1 MIFNF
6 IAGHKPQELSIQKAC
21 DVFQVSRSGYFSSMN
36 KSKERKNLKNKEQ
49 KIVQAFYKNKGF
61 YGYRKVFFYLKS
73 RGYLYSEHRVRKVL
87 KSKGLQARKAK
98 VFKPV
103 TTCIDGRS
111 PISPRVFQ
119 IEQTA
124 VTRLNQVWSSD
135 ITYLKAQGD
144 MFLYLAV
151 FLDVFSRRVVGWELS
166 SCLSGEF
173 VLKALF
179 KGIRTRSIEEKLII
193 HSDRGVQYT
202 SAVFRKSIKDLGF
215 VQSMSRKGN
224 CYDNAY
230 CESFFSLFKREMK
243 HRVYG
248 GSIVEVRQQVFEWI
262 EGWYN
267 TQRIHSALGYKSPA
281 EFEKMVQKPP

>member
-1 MIFNF
+1 MTFNF
-6 IAGHKPQELSIQKAC
+6 IEDHKPKGLSVQKVC
-21 DVFQVSRSGYFSSMN
+21 DIFQVSSSGYFSFMN
-36 KSKERKNLKNKEQ
+36 KHKELKNLQNKEQ
-49 KIVQAFYKNKGF
+49 RIVQTFHKNKGF
-61 YGYRKVFFYLKS
+61 YGYRKVLFHLKN
-73 RGYLYSEHRVRKVL
+73 RGYLYSEYQVRKVL

-103 TTCIDGRS
+103 TTRTDES
-111 PISPRVFQ
+111 SSISPRIFQ
-119 IEQTA
+119 IEQTR
-124 VTRLNQVWSSD
+124 VTKLNQVWSSD
-135 ITYLKAQGD
+135 ITYLKVKGN
-144 MFLYLAV
+144 MFLYLAM

-179 KGIRTRSIEEKLII
+179 QGVRTRSIEDKLII

-202 SAVFRKSIKDLGF
+202 SAVFRKSVKDLGF

-224 CYDNAY
+224 CYDNAH

-243 HRVYG
+243 HKVYG
-248 GSIVEVRQQVFEWI
+248 GSVVKVRQQVFEWI

-267 TQRIHSALGYKSPA
+267 TQRIHSALGYKSPV

>member
-1 MIFNF
+1 MTFNF
-6 IAGHKPQELSIQKAC
+6 IAGHKPQELSVQKAC
-21 DVFQVSRSGYFSSMN
+21 DIFHVSRSGYFSSMN
-36 KSKERKNLKNKEQ
+36 KHKGLKNIKNKEQ
-49 KIVQAFYKNKGF
+49 KIVKAFHKNKGL
-61 YGYRKVFFYLKS
+61 YGYRKVLFYLKK
-73 RGYLYSEHRVRKVL
+73 RGYLHTEYQVRKVL

-98 VFKPV
+98 AFKPV
-103 TTCIDGRS
+103 TTYTDKSS

-119 IEQTA
+119 IEQTV

-135 ITYLKAQGD
+135 ITYLKAEGS

-202 SAVFRKSIKDLGF
+202 CAVFRKSIKDLGF

-224 CYDNAY
+224 CYDNAH

-243 HRVYG
+243 HKVYG

-267 TQRIHSALGYKSPA
+267 TRRIHSSLGYKSPA